1 MKAAFCTLGC
11 KVNQYDTEVMR
22 EQFVSAG
29 FECVDFTQKADVYLI
44 NTCTVTGTG
53 DKKSRQMVS
62 RAHALAPEAKIIVTG
77 CYSQRAP
84 DEVLALP
91 GVDLVVGTKD
101 REEIVEKVLAL
112 KPGEKRD
119 AVSPFSRGDAF
130 EEFSAT
136 AEDRTRA
143 HLKIQDGCDRY
154 CTYCIIPYARG
165 PVRSRPLESVRAE
178 LEKLAN
184 AGYKEVVLTGI
195 HLMSFGKD
203 FANKSD
209 IAEAIAC
216 AKGIDGLE
224 RIRLGSL
231 EPQLLSQ
238 KFVDTVA
245 GDPRVCRQFHLSLQ
259 SGSDAVLKRM
269 ARRYD
274 TDKYMEC
281 VDQLRA
287 AMPDCAI
294 TTDIIVGFPGETD
307 EEFEETMAFAKRARL
322 SRIHVFPYSRREGTP
337 AAKMPDQISNKLKSQ
352 RAARLIAL
360 AERLEDEYAQKFAG
374 AEVTILVET
383 LASGR
388 AKGYTD
394 TYISV
399 EADGADESDIG
410 QLRRVRARSAVHGTL
425 FGSIIR

>member
-29 FECVDFTQKADVYLI
+29 FECVDFTEKADVYLI

-62 RAHALAPEAKIIVTG
+62 RAHALAPHAKIVVTG

-91 GVDLVVGTKD
+91 GVDLVIGTKD
-101 REEIVEKVLAL
+101 REQIVKKVLAL
-112 KPGEKRD
+112 KPGEKHD
-119 AVSPFSRGDAF
+119 AVSPFKKDDAF

-136 AEDRTRA
+136 SEDRTRA

-165 PVRSRPLESVRAE
+165 PVRSRPLESVRVE

-195 HLMSFGKD
+195 HLMSYGKE
-203 FANKSD
+203 FNKD
-209 IAEAIAC
+209 IADAVAC
-216 AKGIDGLE
+216 ANGIDGLE

-231 EPQLLSQ
+231 EPQLLSA
-238 KFVDTVA
+238 KFVDMVA
-245 GDPRVCRQFHLSLQ
+245 RDERVCRQFHLSLQ
-259 SGSDAVLKRM
+259 SGSDTVLKRM

-274 TDKYMEC
+274 TDRYMEC
-281 VDQLRA
+281 VEQLRT

-322 SRIHVFPYSRREGTP
+322 SRIHVFPYSRRQGTP
-337 AAKMPDQISNKLKSQ
+337 AAKMPDQISNKQKSQ
-352 RAARLIAL
+352 RATRLIAL
-360 AERLEDEYAQKFAG
+360 AEQLEDDYAQKFTG
-374 AEVTILVET
+374 AEVAILVET

-399 EADGADESDIG
+399 EADGANESDIG
-410 QLRRVRARSAVHGTL
+410 QIRRVSAQSAKHGAL
-425 FGSIIR
+425 IGSIIR